1 MERHITIASQKWN
14 LNPAEVDVIDQT
26 KDNFSQLMSTKENLD
41 ELEISLEDYYRALSI
56 SKDKDLDLHM
66 KRKRN

>member
-1 MERHITIASQKWN
+1 M
-14 LNPAEVDVIDQT
+14 IDQT

-41 ELEISLEDYYRALSI
+41 ELEISLEYYYRALPI